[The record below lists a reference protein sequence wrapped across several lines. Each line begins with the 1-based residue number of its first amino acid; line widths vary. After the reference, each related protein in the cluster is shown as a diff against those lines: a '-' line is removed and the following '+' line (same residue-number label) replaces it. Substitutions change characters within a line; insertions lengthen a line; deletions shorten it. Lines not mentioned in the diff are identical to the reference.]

1 MLSRREGDL
10 LEALQDT
17 VTLKDAANKI
27 GLATKTGYNMVA
39 RLRRKYYE
47 ARHFTNWY
55 DAQKKRSERMR
66 MVLTDRTRERELG
79 KEQAEAKKI
88 KAYVQNAEASEI
100 PPVKET
106 EFTEKEDAE
115 DPEGLLQLE
124 KERLRYQ

>member
-1 MLSRREGDL
+1 MAGKNKPKMLSRREGDL

-27 GLATKTGYNMVA
+27 GLAAKTAYNMVA

-79 KEQAEAKKI
+79 KEQAEKV
-88 KAYVQNAEASEI
+88 KAYVQNAESSEI
-100 PPVKET
+100 PSVKDRT
-106 EFTEKEDAE
+106 EFTEDQTE
-115 DPEGLLQLE
+115 E
-124 KERLRYQ
+124 KWQEA

>member
-1 MLSRREGDL
+1 MAGKNKPKMLSRREGDL

-27 GLATKTGYNMVA
+27 GLAAKTAYNMVA

-79 KEQAEAKKI
+79 KEQAEKI
-88 KAYVQNAEASEI
+88 KAYVQNAESSEI
-100 PPVKET
+100 PPVKDET
-106 EFTEKEDAE
+106 EFASEQEEEKWEEA
-115 DPEGLLQLE
+115 
-124 KERLRYQ
+124 